1 MTAIP
6 YYVMEE
12 HHEAFFL
19 WHYAIQRE
27 LIPASGN
34 FLLHVDEH
42 ADLGTPRLHRALDEL
57 GDDLRTIDRF
67 TFDELSCFEFIVPAL
82 YQRLFAEWVWIQANP
97 PRNSDQLL
105 LVQGIGG
112 KGSRFELKAADFVEG
127 RPPLVPLWWHE
138 RASRYRLQ
146 TIAEPLEA
154 NDPLVL
160 DIDLDYFSCED
171 AVNLVQKLEV
181 TRDEYESFS
190 RDRYHFLRVN
200 QGSRIKMQ
208 EEGGRFFLYLRNY
221 PEPMP
226 TPLRVSDDEIL
237 ERIERFAAWL
247 EANRI
252 RPRLIGS
259 ARSRFSGYTPLD
271 QWQFIET
278 HLIERLGRLYDL
290 DVRSADDVR
299 AEIA

>member
-1 MTAIP
+1 VAAIP
-6 YYVMEE
+6 YFVMEE

-19 WHYAIQRE
+19 WHYAIQRD
-27 LIPASGN
+27 LIPERGN

-42 ADLGTPRLHRALDEL
+42 ADIGSPRLHRPLDEL
-57 GDDLRTIDRF
+57 GGNLREIDRF

-82 YQRLFAEWVWIQANP
+82 YQGLFSEWVWIQGNP
-97 PRNSDQLL
+97 PRRSDQLL
-105 LVQGIGG
+105 LVQGVGG
-112 KGSRFELKAADFVEG
+112 KGRSFELKAADFVEG
-127 RPPLVPLWWHE
+127 RRPLVPLWWNE
-138 RASRYRLQ
+138 RAARYRLQ
-146 TIAEPLEA
+146 TIDDPIAPR
-154 NDPLVL
+154 DPLVL

-181 TRDEYESFS
+181 TREEYESF
-190 RDRYHFLRVN
+190 RADRYHFLKVN

-221 PEPMP
+221 PEPLP
-226 TPLRVSDDEIL
+226 TPLRVDEDEIL
-237 ERIERFAAWL
+237 RRIERFAAWL
-247 EANRI
+247 EAHAI

-290 DVRSADDVR
+290 ELRSADDVR
-299 AEIA
+299 AEVA

>member
-1 MTAIP
+1 VTAIP

-19 WHYAIQRE
+19 WHYAIQHDV
-27 LIPASGN
+27 IPPRDN

-42 ADLGTPRLHRALDEL
+42 ADLGTPRLHRPVDQL
-57 GDDLRTIDRF
+57 GDDLREIDRF

-82 YQRLFAEWVWIQANP
+82 YQRLFSEWVWIQGNP
-97 PRNSDQLL
+97 PQKADQLL
-105 LVQGIGG
+105 LVQGLGG
-112 KGSRFELKAADFVEG
+112 RGSQFELRAANFVDG
-127 RPPLVPLWWHE
+127 RPPLVPLWWHDK
-138 RASRYRLQ
+138 AARYRLQ
-146 TIAEPLEA
+146 TLADALEPR
-154 NDPLVL
+154 DPLVL

-181 TRDEYESFS
+181 TREEYESFT

-208 EEGGRFFLYLRNY
+208 QEGDRYFLYLRNY
-221 PEPMP
+221 PEAMP
-226 TPLRVSDDEIL
+226 TPLRVSEDVIL

-247 EANRI
+247 EANRVA
-252 RPRLIGS
+252 PRLIGS

-271 QWQFIET
+271 QWEFIET
-278 HLIERLGRLYDL
+278 HLIERLGRLYDIE
-290 DVRSADDVR
+290 VRSADDVR